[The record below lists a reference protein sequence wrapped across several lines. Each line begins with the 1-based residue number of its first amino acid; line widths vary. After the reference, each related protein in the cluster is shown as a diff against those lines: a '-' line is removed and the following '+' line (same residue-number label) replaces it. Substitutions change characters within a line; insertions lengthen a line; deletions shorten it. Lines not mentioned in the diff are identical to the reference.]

1 MSDTHVGRARPTLG
15 SRDVDH
21 VVIGLGGLGSAAAY
35 WLARISDQAGRP
47 TPTIVGLEQF
57 GLGHHRGAS
66 HDHSRIIRRSY
77 HTAGYAALASGAYD
91 AWEAVSVE
99 AGDEIVVRTGGIDLF
114 PAGGPIPMARYTT
127 SMDAIGCPYE
137 VIDAAET
144 MRRYPQFRL
153 DPGVVA
159 LYQQD
164 TGIAPAAK
172 GTAAHQRLALTRGVE
187 LHEHEGVEQILS
199 DGAGE
204 LTVVTATGRYRTGSV
219 VLAADAWTAALLR
232 PLGIELPLEVTR
244 EQVVYYPSPRLD
256 DYAVGR
262 FPVWIWF
269 GDSIYY
275 GFPVYGD
282 PSAVKAAED
291 VGGLPTTA
299 DTRSF
304 DPDPAAEARLTT
316 FLTATLPTMVGAI
329 APRVTTC
336 LYTMT
341 PDRDF
346 VLDTV
351 PGHPG
356 LQVALGSAHG
366 FKFASWF
373 GRTLAERAILGST
386 SEPIEPFRFDRPGMV
401 DPDFVANYRDPASA
415 GSS

>member
-1 MSDTHVGRARPTLG
+1 MLSSN

-35 WLARISDQAGRP
+35 WLCRVSDGAGHP
-47 TPTIVGLEQF
+47 DPTIVGLEQYS
-57 GLGHHRGAS
+57 LGHDRGAS

-77 HTAGYAALASGAYD
+77 HTDGYAALATGAYD
-91 AWEAVSVE
+91 AWDAIAVE
-99 AGDEIVVRTGGIDLF
+99 AGEEIVVRTGGIDLF
-114 PAGGPIPMARYTT
+114 PADGPIPMNRYTT
-127 SMDAIGCPYE
+127 SMDAVGCPYE
-137 VIDAAET
+137 VTDAAET

-153 DPGVVA
+153 NPGVVA
-159 LYQQD
+159 ITQDD

-172 GTAAHQRLALTRGVE
+172 GTAAHQRLAVARGASLRAHQTVE
-187 LHEHEGVEQILS
+187 RIIS

-204 LTVVTATGRYRTGSV
+204 LTVVTADGTYRTGSV
-219 VLAADAWTAALLR
+219 VLAADAWTATLLR
-232 PLGIELPLEVTR
+232 PLGIDLPLEITR
-244 EQVVYYPSPRLD
+244 EQVIYYPSEHLE
-256 DYAVGR
+256 DYAIGR

-269 GDSIYY
+269 GTSIYY

-282 PSAVKAAED
+282 PTSVKAAED

-299 DTRSF
+299 DTRTF
-304 DPDPAAEARLTT
+304 DPDPAAQARLTN
-316 FLTATLPTMVGAI
+316 FLERLLPTMVGSSP
-329 APRVTTC
+329 PRVKTC
-336 LYTMT
+336 LYAMT

-373 GRTLAERAILGST
+373 GRTLAQRAVLGT
-386 SEPIEPFRFDRPGMV
+386 TTEMIEPFRFDRPGIT
-401 DPDFVANYRDPASA
+401 DPNFVANYRNPASPQ
-415 GSS
+415 ST